1 MPLRFSIAIRRRGD
15 WPYRL
20 SPHASPPA
28 PEYRYHSDQK
38 APRPCW
44 GAAPV
49 IACQQV
55 SAGRILSISGSLL
68 QNIVVVKK
76 ALVERPKH
84 EVLLSGVVKERSVIL
99 EQSAVGS
106 S

>member
-1 MPLRFSIAIRRRGD
+1 MGRG
-15 WPYRL
+15 
-20 SPHASPPA
+20 A
-28 PEYRYHSDQK
+28 YH
-38 APRPCW
+38 
-44 GAAPV
+44 
-49 IACQQV
+49 ACQQV